1 MLTSC
6 QNFSESKISC
16 WHSLNF
22 PNGGKRS
29 DVPSQ
34 TKHWETLQG
43 EYYYPHLSADEM
55 ETQEVKILCPGSTA
69 WKNWPE
75 CQKQHCV
82 APPAHGCSL
91 PCVMAPLWEW
101 EEAPPFCLTRHHF
114 PSSRTVVNW
123 FSGVS
128 ISVLYFVLKI
138 HERHESVF
146 SIEERQKMGLSL
158 MLVERFMFLF
168 FFFF

>member
-82 APPAHGCSL
+82 APPSPRLLSPLRHGPCLGMRRSPSILFDSASL
-91 PCVMAPLWEW
+91 SFFQDNSKLIFRCFHQCFV
-101 EEAPPFCLTRHHF
+101 FCTQD
-114 PSSRTVVNW
+114 S
-123 FSGVS
+123 
-128 ISVLYFVLKI
+128 
-138 HERHESVF
+138 
-146 SIEERQKMGLSL
+146 
-158 MLVERFMFLF
+158 
-168 FFFF
+168 